1 LMGGWSADHLE
12 YLDDADVRAL
22 AKWNAIAVL
31 LPGAFYFLREQQKP
45 PVEQLRAAGVPMAV
59 ASDFNPGTSPF
70 ASLRLAMNLA
80 CVLFGLSP
88 AEALA
93 GATRAAARALG
104 RSDRLGTLE
113 VGKQAD
119 FLVWDVDHPAEI
131 VCSLGVNRL
140 QQRIVRGEVRRG

>member
-1 LMGGWSADHLE
+1 
-12 YLDDADVRAL
+12 ADVRAL
-22 AKWNAIAVL
+22 AKWNTIAVL

-88 AEALA
+88 EEALA
-93 GATRAAARALG
+93 GVTREAARALG
-104 RSDRLGTLE
+104 RGDRLGTLAP
-113 VGKQAD
+113 GRRAD
-119 FLVWDVDHPAEI
+119 FLVWDVKHPAEI
-131 VCSLGVNRL
+131 VCELSVNRL
-140 QQRIVRGEVRRG
+140 H